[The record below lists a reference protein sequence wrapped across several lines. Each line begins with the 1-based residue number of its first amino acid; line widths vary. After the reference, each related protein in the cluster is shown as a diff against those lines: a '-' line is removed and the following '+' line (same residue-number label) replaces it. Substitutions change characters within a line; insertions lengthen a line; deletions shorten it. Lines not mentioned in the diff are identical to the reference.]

1 MAWKHIS
8 SLATNIHIKRGL
20 QASILAG
27 VLCKEAEKLYP
38 DMFHAISLKQGRM
51 HIEIEPSKLVSFKL
65 IEGQLLTSL
74 QAYSKKHGLPAI
86 TGFTLTLSQ
95 S

>member
-1 MAWKHIS
+1 MTWKHIS

-38 DMFHAISLKQGRM
+38 DMFRAISLKQGRM
-51 HIEIEPSKLVSFKL
+51 HIEIPPAHLVSFKL
-65 IEGQLLTSL
+65 IEGHLLTNL
-74 QAYSKKHGLPAI
+74 QIYGKKHGLPTI